1 MRFHQAEALLLDVAS
16 LGDADRVVTFLT
28 RDRGCKRGV
37 ARGARRRYSR
47 HAGQLQLLSKAD
59 VQWLEKEGRELARLT
74 RVELIR
80 PADRLFGDLE
90 GILVASVLA
99 ESAGVFS
106 PEDESSELVYR
117 LLDSTIEAL
126 LGGVD
131 RWLAL
136 RYFES
141 WVLRLSGIFP
151 APERCPSCGREIVEL
166 AVLSG
171 GGESLLCGDCGRA
184 EPGSKRVG
192 AAALE
197 FLRRI
202 GHEPLRRMGTE
213 PPPVEALAEVGRVA
227 GAVRRGFL
235 QHELKSVLV
244 LERTLGEN

>member
-1 MRFHQAEALLLDVAS
+1 
-16 LGDADRVVTFLT
+16 
-28 RDRGCKRGV
+28 
-37 ARGARRRYSR
+37 
-47 HAGQLQLLSKAD
+47 LQLLSKAD

-151 APERCPSCGREIVEL
+151 APERCPSCGRELVEL
-166 AVLSG
+166 AMLSG
-171 GGESLLCGDCGRA
+171 GG
-184 EPGSKRVG
+184 
-192 AAALE
+192 E

-202 GHEPLRRMGTE
+202 GHEPVRRMGAE
-213 PPPVEALAEVGRVA
+213 PPTAEALAEVGRVA

-244 LERTLGEN
+244 LERTLGED